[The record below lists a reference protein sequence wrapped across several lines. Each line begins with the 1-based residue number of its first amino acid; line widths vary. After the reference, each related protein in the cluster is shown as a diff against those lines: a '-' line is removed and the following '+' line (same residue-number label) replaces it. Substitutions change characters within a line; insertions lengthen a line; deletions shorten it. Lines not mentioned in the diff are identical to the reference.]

1 MSLTLVAHLLPEV
14 DLTTALGGDPA
25 LVLDALLAPESAVR
39 VSFADATLTV
49 TLGPYIE
56 VAGAGGGGGLTG
68 LAGETINGHRVV
80 AWAADGTLVHAQPAN
95 VFAIA
100 GLTTASASI
109 GGVVTAANDGAVTF
123 AGWSWTAGPVFLGA
137 DGTLTQTL
145 PATGFAV
152 VIGRGDGT
160 RLFINLQPPVA
171 VQ

>member
-1 MSLTLVAHLLPEV
+1 MSLTLVAQLVPEV
-14 DLTTALGGDPA
+14 DVATAVGHDAA
-25 LVLDALLAPESAVR
+25 LVLDTLLAPESAVML
-39 VSFADATLTV
+39 SFADATVTV

-56 VAGAGGGGGLTG
+56 VASGGGGGLTG

-95 VFAIA
+95 IFAIA
-100 GLTTASASI
+100 GLTTAAASI

-123 AGWSWTAGPVFLGA
+123 SGWAWTAGPVFLGA

-145 PATGFAV
+145 PASGYAV